1 MQKQKERVQVVVDGF
16 VSMIYFQNMKQA
28 IIYVDSSCC
37 GFCQKQDMPLNL
49 YHINMTTRLCFSK
62 PSKKKQFQLS
72 SSNQVAHKK
81 FCKILLLFVFYILI
95 SVAVVEN
102 WYIQKITYS
111 YSNNW
116 KMTLFSQTKMQTV
129 NPYFHCTLSLIFYKN
144 VLHHDKYVLNKSHVP
159 LALIAL
165 ALPYP
170 TLHGLIII

>member
-49 YHINMTTRLCFSK
+49 YHINMNTRLCFSK
-62 PSKKKQFQLS
+62 PSKRNGLGCHHQIKQLIKSF
-72 SSNQVAHKK
+72 VKYYY
-81 FCKILLLFVFYILI
+81 CLFFYILI

-129 NPYFHCTLSLIFYKN
+129 NLYFHCTLSLIFYKT
-144 VLHHDKYVLNKSHVP
+144 VLHHNKYVLNKKRYH
-159 LALIAL
+159 IANIMIKYL
-165 ALPYP
+165 KNCR
-170 TLHGLIII
+170 I